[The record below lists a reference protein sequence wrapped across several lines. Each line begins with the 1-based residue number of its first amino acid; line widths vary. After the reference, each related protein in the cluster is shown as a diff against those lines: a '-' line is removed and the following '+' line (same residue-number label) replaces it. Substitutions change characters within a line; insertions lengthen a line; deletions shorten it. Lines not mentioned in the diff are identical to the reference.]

1 MIASKA
7 YFVCGTDTD
16 VGKTSVCAGLLR
28 NMPDAHIIKAIQTG
42 EGFIDQG
49 IYTAAYKA
57 AKAKTLFHLSF
68 AASPHL
74 AAQREQRTL
83 NYDEVKHQLK
93 EAVEA
98 NPFTIV
104 EGSGGIMTP
113 ITTTKSFCD
122 LMADLGYPVVLV
134 IKNVLGAINHAL
146 LTVNM
151 LRQRGIAIHGLIF
164 TTPAKIATDD
174 ERIILEDNTRIVA
187 SITKIP
193 VIADIPF
200 IPDLGK
206 NPESWAA
213 LSAHLHEAAA
223 SLLQTQSFSDKKTEL
238 IEFDQKHVWH
248 PYEQAQSASPK
259 PLVIKAK
266 GSKMILSNG
275 QVVTDGI
282 SSWWTA
288 IHGYSHPELVAA
300 TQSQSA
306 QMSHIM
312 FGGLTHEPAIQLTQ
326 KLLSIVPPGLAHVFY
341 ADSGSVAIEIAMKMA
356 RQYWQGK
363 KQPAKTQFISFK
375 GGYHGDTTG
384 ASSISDPDGFIHH
397 QEPVSSHKNIFAPR
411 PVSPF
416 GASFDTSSAAVLREL
431 VMKHHHECAAI
442 VIEPIVQ
449 AAGGMWFYH
458 PDYLKTLRQLCDEF
472 SLLLIVDEI
481 AVGFGRTGKMFASEW
496 AEITPDIMC
505 IGKGLTGGMMTLSAT
520 LTSAKVAE
528 GIAESGQPL
537 MHGPTYMGNAL
548 ACHVACTSIDLLLKN
563 NWQKQ
568 VKRIEK
574 QLWEGL
580 LACKF
585 FDVVKDIRV
594 LGAIG
599 VVELSQPVNTK
610 RLQHY
615 FIEHDV
621 WIRPFGQMIY
631 LMPSY
636 IASDDDIAQLS
647 QTIFKAI
654 EEGVWA

>member
-16 VGKTSVCAGLLR
+16 VGKTTVCAGLLR
-28 NMPDAHIIKAIQTG
+28 NMPDVHMIKAIQTG
-42 EGFIDQG
+42 EGLIDQG
-49 IYTAAYKA
+49 VYTKA
-57 AKAKTLFHLSF
+57 FQSVKAKTLFHLSF

-74 AAQREQRTL
+74 AAQREKRML
-83 NYDEVKHQLK
+83 NYEEVKRQVKK
-93 EAVEA
+93 EVDA
-98 NPFTIV
+98 NALTIV

-113 ITTTKSFCD
+113 ITPTKSFCD
-122 LMADLGYPVVLV
+122 LMTDLAYPVVLV
-134 IKNVLGAINHAL
+134 VKNMLGAINHAL

-151 LRQRGIAIHGLIF
+151 LRQRGIPVYGFIF
-164 TTPAKIATDD
+164 TTPEKIKTED
-174 ERIILEDNTRIVA
+174 ERVILEDNINIIV
-187 SITKIP
+187 SITKVP

-206 NPESWAA
+206 NPESWSV
-213 LSAHLHEAAA
+213 LSSYLKEAAT
-223 SLLQTQSFSDKKTEL
+223 SLLQPLTLDTKTEL
-238 IEFDQKHVWH
+238 IAFDQQHVWH
-248 PYEQAQSASPK
+248 PYEQAQSALPK
-259 PLVIKAK
+259 PLVTKAK
-266 GSKMILSNG
+266 GTKMTLSNG

-300 TQSQSA
+300 VQSQSV

-312 FGGLTHEPAIQLTQ
+312 FGGLTHEPAIRLTQ
-326 KLLSIVPPGLAHVFY
+326 KLLSIVPPELAHVFY

-356 RQYWQGK
+356 RQYWRGK
-363 KQPAKTQFISFK
+363 QQPAKTKFISFK
-375 GGYHGDTTG
+375 GGYHGDTAG
-384 ASSISDPDGFIHH
+384 AMSIGDPDGVIHG
-397 QEPVSSHKNIFAPR
+397 QEDNASQKNIFAAR
-411 PVSPF
+411 PVSAF
-416 GASFDTSSAAVLREL
+416 GASFDASSVVALREL
-431 VMKHHHECAAI
+431 VMLHHHECAAM

-472 SLLLIVDEI
+472 NLLLIVDEI
-481 AVGFGRTGKMFASEW
+481 AVGFGRTGKLFASEW
-496 AEITPDIMC
+496 AGITPDIMC
-505 IGKGLTGGMMTLSAT
+505 IGKGLTGGMLTLSAT
-520 LTSAKVAE
+520 LTTEKVAE
-528 GIAESGQPL
+528 GIAESGQPF

-563 NWQKQ
+563 NWQNQ

-585 FDVVKDIRV
+585 FNVVKDIRV

-599 VVELSQPVNTK
+599 VVELSQPVNAK
-610 RLQHY
+610 RLQQY
-615 FIEHDV
+615 FIEQGV

-636 IASDDDIAQLS
+636 IATDEDIALLS
-647 QTIFKAI
+647 KAIFKAI